1 MFVLCRGIGKH
12 RDSVPG
18 LKKLLQKTGLSVQA
32 QEMYPSRVAIDQRG
46 EQAINRDAKT
56 TAKVSWNL
64 IMFCDTIY
72 IPSTTLHLLG
82 ISNGTRCVTSKSK
95 LLQWIK
101 PLRHET
107 VLPPE
112 NTITEYIINLMAF
125 IRTLKDIPTTF
136 EELMW
141 KIVKTLPSRYRSMH
155 IIAETYW

>member
-1 MFVLCRGIGKH
+1 
-12 RDSVPG
+12 
-18 LKKLLQKTGLSVQA
+18 
-32 QEMYPSRVAIDQRG
+32 
-46 EQAINRDAKT
+46 
-56 TAKVSWNL
+56 
-64 IMFCDTIY
+64 MFCDTIY
-72 IPSTTLHLLG
+72 IPSTTLHLFG
-82 ISNGTRCVTSKSK
+82 ISNGTRRVTSKSK

-155 IIAETYW
+155 IIAETY